1 MIGVSLAVEDR
12 FRTDATSL
20 VAWAPRPCVRAAQ
33 STHGRGAHATSQ
45 TGARGSAQL
54 RSSRG
59 QAGFRRAFT
68 LIEMVTSCAIL
79 SLLMLALGYGLKLAL
94 VSTGNGATQAA
105 AAAEATGVV
114 ERVSDDLNEALN
126 FTEKT
131 AEAVTFT
138 VPNRA
143 ATTQPAGT
151 EIRYQWWPTGG
162 TVETGLLATTTG
174 LLGGLLPGP
183 TSTSNTV
190 PQYAVTRQVNGG
202 TPSVLARDVRA
213 FNLNYLYRSM
223 SPAAPAA
230 DQLLLQHDP
239 DLTIG
244 TPAEFQLSTLW
255 WIGETFLMPLPAG
268 TTSYTITR
276 VALYLRADTTLD
288 GVLIVKVY
296 PADAVTNTPITTQAP
311 LEEVWIPEVALTNS
325 MGWLEVPFTKLTNLN
340 PSQKYCVLITGT
352 GTAGNYH
359 AVAGFVNHPL
369 PPLTTILAPD
379 TYLVQTTTGAAP
391 WTTSSSNSLRY
402 KVYGVTSP

>member
-1 MIGVSLAVEDR
+1 M
-12 FRTDATSL
+12 
-20 VAWAPRPCVRAAQ
+20 
-33 STHGRGAHATSQ
+33 
-45 TGARGSAQL
+45 SAFVHPI
-54 RSSRG
+54 RHMSRL
-59 QAGFRRAFT
+59 RRAFT

-105 AAAEATGVV
+105 AAEATAVV
-114 ERVSDDLNEALN
+114 ERVTDDLNEALN

-138 VPNRA
+138 VPSRA
-143 ATTQPAGT
+143 ATTQPLGGAPPAPDQV
-151 EIRYQWWPTGG
+151 RYQWWPAGG

-213 FNLNYLYRSM
+213 FKLDYLYRLVSP
-223 SPAAPAA
+223 PAAAGQA
-230 DQLLLQHDP
+230 RLLLQHDP

-244 TPAEFQLSTLW
+244 TPTEFQLSTLW
-255 WIGETFLMPLPAG
+255 WIGETFLMPVPTG

-325 MGWLEVPFTKLTNLN
+325 MGWLELPFTKLTNLN

-352 GTAGNYH
+352 GAAGNYH
-359 AVAGFVNHPL
+359 AIAGYLTHAL
-369 PPLTTILAPD
+369 PPLTTILAPN

-402 KVYGVTSP
+402 KVYGLTSP